1 MDDLRPY
8 QGMISISPTGY
19 IDEIYEPVHDPLILR
34 YLSYRNVI
42 GRRPAPLNRINM
54 HPLYCKWRR
63 FLPFAPNLSKPEYI
77 PTKLLTL
84 LELLSRYFP
93 LHRLLLSDFSSLP
106 DAVDGYNAPVVQ
118 TRVKG
123 TMVPVTTLCVQP
135 GYFDIFFP
143 TAFDLLRDIYE
154 VVLQRPLSDIGP
166 NYTTRFSPM
175 STTGSSVR
183 LGADFFSS
191 NLHQLGRRTPLD
203 GLASNSGLPIGQKQ
217 SAVFTHRAF
226 MEKYASLDATRLMNG
241 ENPLLDHYQ
250 NVKYLF

>member
-8 QGMISISPTGY
+8 QGMISISSTGY

-34 YLSYRNVI
+34 FLSYRNAT
-42 GRRPAPLNRINM
+42 GRRPAPLNRIDMN
-54 HPLYCKWRR
+54 PLYRKWRR
-63 FLPFAPNLSKPEYI
+63 FLPLAPNLSKPEYI
-77 PTKLLTL
+77 PTKLVTL
-84 LELLSRYFP
+84 LELLSRLFP

-106 DAVDGYNAPVVQ
+106 DAVEGYNAPVVQ

-143 TAFDLLRDIYE
+143 TSFELLRDIYE
-154 VVLQRPLSDIGP
+154 AVLRRPVGDIGS
-166 NYTTRFSPM
+166 NHATRFSPM
-175 STTGSSVR
+175 GTTASSLR
-183 LGADFFSS
+183 IGADFFSS
-191 NLHQLGRRTPLD
+191 NLYQLGRRAPLD

-226 MEKYASLDATRLMNG
+226 MEKYANLGATRLMNG

>member
-34 YLSYRNVI
+34 FLAYRNVT
-42 GRRPAPLNRINM
+42 GRRPVPLNRIDTN
-54 HPLYCKWRR
+54 PLYRKWRR

-84 LELLSRYFP
+84 LELLTRYFP

-106 DAVDGYNAPVVQ
+106 DAVEGYNAPVVQ

-143 TAFDLLRDIYE
+143 TSFDLLRDIYE
-154 VVLQRPLSDIGP
+154 VMLQRPLNDTGR
-166 NYTTRFSPM
+166 NFTARFSPM
-175 STTGSSVR
+175 GTTASSVR

-191 NLHQLGRRTPLD
+191 NGRRTPLD

-217 SAVFTHRAF
+217 SVVFTHRAF
-226 MEKYASLDATRLMNG
+226 MEKYADLGATRLMNG
-241 ENPLLDHYQ
+241 ENALLEYYQ
-250 NVKYLF
+250 NVKFLF